1 MKRATPCDATPLP
14 FDAGVVGLHAGN
26 AAAEARGILDIQDEH
41 TATDAAGVE
50 PRLSDPGL
58 TVAASLRASQPPCSV
73 RNRWN
78 LDCRGK
84 ARSAD
89 GDECRG
95 MVGHGD
101 APLGGHRLLLTRN
114 RRDEFHCKSSG
125 SRRITVARRA
135 IRAG

>member
-14 FDAGVVGLHAGN
+14 FDAGVVGLHAGD

-58 TVAASLRASQPPCSV
+58 TVAASLRVSQPPCSV
-73 RNRWN
+73 RDRGNR
-78 LDCRGK
+78 DCRGK

-101 APLGGHRLLLTRN
+101 AHLGGRHLLLKRN
-114 RRDEFHCKSSG
+114 RWDEFHRKSAG